1 MWNGRRAPD
10 RLPHSFSYG
19 TQYLSSYEGTNL
31 AVFHRSA
38 THLDIHFGSATL
50 DPTRI
55 RRVRRDTT
63 SRYGPGTLAEMEA
76 ALREDRGM
84 AEDAVT

>member
-1 MWNGRRAPD
+1 MYITLTHRRHEP
-10 RLPHSFSYG
+10 
-19 TQYLSSYEGTNL
+19 LS
-31 AVFHRSA
+31 
-38 THLDIHFGSATL
+38 
-50 DPTRI
+50 
-55 RRVRRDTT
+55 T